1 MIIMFKKK
9 VFKKSAVLV
18 AAALMLVGAVTVG
31 TKVSTKA
38 SSLKLHLD
46 GRYGKITMVNPSC
59 EYTGKAVK
67 PSYKVYYKSK
77 VLKEGTDYKASYSN
91 NVEPGT
97 ATVTVTG
104 LGKYVGKRSAKFI
117 VNEKPSKVKFEGE
130 QFFAI
135 AATGK
140 YLIDPMAND
149 YLTNPN
155 ALTYVD
161 GGIGEAFMLF
171 PKRNDVK
178 FTVQRVALDV
188 NLTPTETLAKNVTGG
203 VVIYCDPVEYAPHL
217 QVVAICDG
225 KKVTLPLSY
234 SGLDGRIAIGDS
246 QAKYV
251 KDITP

>member
-1 MIIMFKKK
+1 MVKKK
-9 VFKKSAVLV
+9 LFRKSAVLV
-18 AAALMLVGAVTVG
+18 AAALMLVGVVTVG

-46 GRYGKITMVNPSC
+46 GKYGKITMVNPSC
-59 EYTGKAVK
+59 EYTGKGVK

-104 LGKYVGKRSAKFI
+104 MGNYVGKRSAKFI

-155 ALTYVD
+155 QLKRLKGYSKDKIV
-161 GGIGEAFMLF
+161 LF
-171 PKRNDVK
+171 DNGAHLGFVYRKE
-178 FTVQRVALDV
+178 FLDD
-188 NLTPTETLAKNVTGG
+188 LKTTISLK
-203 VVIYCDPVEYAPHL
+203 
-217 QVVAICDG
+217 
-225 KKVTLPLSY
+225 
-234 SGLDGRIAIGDS
+234 
-246 QAKYV
+246 
-251 KDITP
+251 